1 MLSLDQTVNER
12 MFSELFIG
20 RDVEGSDHLKQ
31 DLKISQKI
39 CKKPGKVSVSV
50 ANIWVWIWDISD
62 MKEC

>member
-50 ANIWVWIWDISD
+50 ANIWV
-62 MKEC
+62 